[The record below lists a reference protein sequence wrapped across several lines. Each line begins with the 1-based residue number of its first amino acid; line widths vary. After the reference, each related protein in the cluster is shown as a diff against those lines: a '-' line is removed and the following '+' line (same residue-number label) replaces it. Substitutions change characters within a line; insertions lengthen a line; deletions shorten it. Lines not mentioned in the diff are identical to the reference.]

1 MPFRSQS
8 QVIRTLRKPG
18 LSQSA
23 MAACMV
29 SVRPFVN
36 NMLQVIVRILMPP
49 VVNYA
54 RYVKIKDFL
63 YVMLLNIGAREPR
76 DRRRADRTRSA

>member
-1 MPFRSQS
+1 
-8 QVIRTLRKPG
+8 
-18 LSQSA
+18 

-54 RYVKIKDFL
+54 RYVKIKNLL
-63 YVMLLNIGAREPR
+63 YVVLFNIDGREPR
-76 DRRRADRTRSA
+76 DRRCAVRTRSA